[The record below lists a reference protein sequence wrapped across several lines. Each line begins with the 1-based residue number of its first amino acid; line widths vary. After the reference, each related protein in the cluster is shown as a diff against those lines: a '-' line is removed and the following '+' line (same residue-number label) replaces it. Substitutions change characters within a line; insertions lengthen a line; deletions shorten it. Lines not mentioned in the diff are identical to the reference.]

1 MLEALI
7 TSKTRLK
14 LLTKFFLNDETQAY
28 LQELATEFGESS
40 NGIRIELNHLTQ
52 AQLLISKASGRTIV
66 YQANK
71 NHGLFDTI
79 QVALRKN
86 LGIDRVVELV
96 IKRCGEIQAAWIV
109 GDYARG
115 VDSGLIDVV
124 VLGTV
129 NYVEFIAA
137 IQKTSHLIDRKIR
150 YAVLDDAE
158 LKKLSKCLD
167 MDHALP
173 IWNNNQ

>member
-14 LLTKFFLNDETQAY
+14 LLTKFFLNDGTQAY
-28 LQELATEFGESS
+28 LQELSTEFGESS
-40 NGIRIELNHLTQ
+40 NGIRLELNHLAQ
-52 AQLLISKASGRTIV
+52 AKLLTAEVKGRTVV

-79 QVALRKN
+79 QDALRKN
-86 LGIDRVVELV
+86 LGIDSVVELI
-96 IKRCGEIQAAWIV
+96 IKRCGDIEAAWIV

-115 VDSGLIDVV
+115 VDSGLIDVAIM
-124 VLGTV
+124 GEV
-129 NYVEFIAA
+129 NYDEFLDA
-137 IQKTSHLIDRKIR
+137 IRKTSTLIDRKIR
-150 YAVLDDAE
+150 YIVLTKTE
-158 LKKLSKCLD
+158 LKKLAKCLD

-173 IWNNNQ
+173 IWNNSQ

>member
-129 NYVEFIAA
+129 NYAELIDA

-150 YAVLDDAE
+150 YVVLDNAE
-158 LKKLSKCLD
+158 LNKFSKCLD
-167 MDHALP
+167 MDHSLT
-173 IWNNNQ
+173 IWTNK

>member
-1 MLEALI
+1 LLEALI

-14 LLTKFFLNDETQAY
+14 LLTKFFLNHETQAY

-40 NGIRIELNHLTQ
+40 NGIRLELNHLTE
-52 AQLLISKASGRTIV
+52 AKLLTSQASGRTIV

-71 NHGLFDTI
+71 AHGLFDTI
-79 QVALRKN
+79 QDALRKN
-86 LGIDRVVELV
+86 LGIDRVVELI
-96 IKRCGEIQAAWIV
+96 IKRCGHIEAAWIV

-124 VLGTV
+124 VLGKV
-129 NYVEFIAA
+129 NYDEFLDA
-137 IQKTSHLIDRKIR
+137 IEKTSHLIDRKIR
-150 YAVLDDAE
+150 YAVLNDTE

-173 IWNNNQ
+173 IWNNKQ

>member
-1 MLEALI
+1 M
-7 TSKTRLK
+7 
-14 LLTKFFLNDETQAY
+14 TKFFLNDETQAY

-86 LGIDRVVELV
+86 LGIDRVIELI

-109 GDYARG
+109 GDYAKG

-129 NYVEFIAA
+129 NYAEFIDA
-137 IQKTSHLIDRKIR
+137 IQKTSQLIDRKIR

-173 IWNNNQ
+173 IWSNNQ